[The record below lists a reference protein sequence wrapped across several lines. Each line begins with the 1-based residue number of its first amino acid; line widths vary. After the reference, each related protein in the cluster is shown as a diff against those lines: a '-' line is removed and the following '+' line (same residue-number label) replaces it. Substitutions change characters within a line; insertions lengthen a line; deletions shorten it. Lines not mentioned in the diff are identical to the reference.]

1 VVSPNF
7 NNSFLRVV
15 VSVTDQ
21 SCVSA
26 NFIACSYL
34 QDAAA
39 NNKEKTKLRMEIR
52 CLRPQLDAHRGRL
65 KEAMDE
71 MKTMDAKYQE
81 ASTMLKRELSQNA
94 REVLRLRGMLKE
106 LQSASN

>member
-1 VVSPNF
+1 V
-7 NNSFLRVV
+7 
-15 VSVTDQ
+15 
-21 SCVSA
+21 
-26 NFIACSYL
+26 

-52 CLRPQLDAHRGRL
+52 WLRPQLDAHRGRL

-71 MKTMDAKYQE
+71 MKTMDAKYQA
-81 ASTMLKRELSQNA
+81 ASSKLKKELSQNA

>member
-1 VVSPNF
+1 MEVQI
-7 NNSFLRVV
+7 L
-15 VSVTDQ
+15 
-21 SCVSA
+21 
-26 NFIACSYL
+26 IACSCV
-34 QDAAA
+34 QVAAA

-52 CLRPQLDAHRGRL
+52 SLRPQLDAHRGRL

-71 MKTMDAKYQE
+71 METMDAKYKE
-81 ASTMLKRELSQNA
+81 ACSMLKKELSQNG